1 MVPQFYPVYIRL
13 TCALGNLL
21 ELYFLQITRLAIFDR
36 VIDFYSIMCKFV
48 VPIRTCSKC
57 HQNEPLFDEK
67 ERRLSHVN
75 EKNERKPTYMAPPQ
89 DCYSRWCIFSSEH
102 PITCSSCRITCKQTH
117 GKTREI
123 RGGSPSYVCHS
134 CALYPPRH
142 CPWQPSHGLGNGV
155 LRRREIGWFAGFIGS
170 SAK

>member
-1 MVPQFYPVYIRL
+1 
-13 TCALGNLL
+13 
-21 ELYFLQITRLAIFDR
+21 
-36 VIDFYSIMCKFV
+36 MCRFV

-75 EKNERKPTYMAPPQ
+75 EKIEVPQTSILRSHVTHCVPNSESQHTRHPP
-89 DCYSRWCIFSSEH
+89 RIAIRGGVSSAANTLSLATPVGSLVNNRQWKDFLLYVE
-102 PITCSSCRITCKQTH
+102 SLMYFMFRRH

-134 CALYPPRH
+134 CASCSQRHSPCKPPR
-142 CPWQPSHGLGNGV
+142 GTRNGV
-155 LRRREIGWFAGFIGS
+155 LRRWEIGWFARLTKP

>member
-1 MVPQFYPVYIRL
+1 
-13 TCALGNLL
+13 
-21 ELYFLQITRLAIFDR
+21 
-36 VIDFYSIMCKFV
+36 MCKFV

-75 EKNERKPTYMAPPQ
+75 EKNEVPQSSMVGSHVAHCVPNSESQHTWYPPQ
-89 DCYSRWCIFSSEH
+89 DCYSRWCVFSSEH
-102 PITCSSCRITCKQTH
+102 PITCSSCRITCKRTH
-117 GKTREI
+117 GKTRKI

-134 CALYPPRH
+134 CISCPQRH
-142 CPWQPSHGLGNGV
+142 CPWQLPRGMGTSV
-155 LRRREIGWFAGFIGS
+155 LRLREIGWFAGLIRS